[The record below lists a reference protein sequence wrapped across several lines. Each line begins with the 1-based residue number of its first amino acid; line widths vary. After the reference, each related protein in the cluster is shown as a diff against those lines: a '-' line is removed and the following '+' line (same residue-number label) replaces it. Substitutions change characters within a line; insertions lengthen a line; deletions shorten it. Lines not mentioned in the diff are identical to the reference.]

1 MKNSLHLTTD
11 EKMLIVDISPALC
24 EVLGVTQKSML
35 GTPFDAWLGKDCMR
49 SFLKDVLLAYR
60 GETIENHVATIIVH
74 GNKHHVSISIMPT
87 FKKDDALA
95 SRLSFAFTIRQKPA
109 DCNPLFKLDS
119 RHS

>member
-11 EKMLIVDISPALC
+11 EKMFIVDISPALC
-24 EVLGVTQKSML
+24 ELLDVSQKSML
-35 GTPFDAWLGKDCMR
+35 GQPFDAWLSKECMR

-74 GNKHHVSISIMPT
+74 GTKHHVSISIVPT
-87 FKKDDALA
+87 FKKDDSLA
-95 SRLSFAFTIRQKPA
+95 SRLSFAFTIRQKAA
-109 DCNPLFKLDS
+109 DCNPLFKLTS